1 MQSSIFAV
9 NDEPYCLWEV
19 DLAARTRTFLD
30 GIDTDYFDYVLQA
43 HTNTEDEKRALV
55 AIRLSLHH
63 ATETMFSLLGS
74 FVQAPDCPYAWI
86 AKCSNT
92 ELREFTARVS
102 REDASLIT
110 KLNIPSI
117 SWTTIASAIFS
128 TYQPGTDRQKDTIR
142 CFARLWGALSGE
154 LLNQVHIDEYNA
166 LKHGFRARPGGFAL
180 AFGIE
185 PTYGVS
191 PPASEMKTLGQSAFG
206 ATFLKIEPLG
216 STKGSRHIRSRQTS
230 VNWSL
235 ERVVLLQQLVY
246 MSINNVVSALKV
258 VNDYAPNTCRFLRPE
273 NDSDFEQPWTYR
285 TGVTSINLDH
295 VLDES
300 LLPALTK
307 ADLLSKLRDN
317 EA

>member
-19 DLAARTRTFLD
+19 DIASRTRTFLD
-30 GIDTDYFDYVLQA
+30 GIDTDYFDYVLKA
-43 HTNTEDEKRALV
+43 HTNTEDEKRGLL

-63 ATETMFSLLGS
+63 SIETMFSLLGA

-92 ELREFTARVS
+92 ELREFIARVS
-102 REDASLIT
+102 KEDASLIT
-110 KLNIPSI
+110 KLNIPPI
-117 SWTTIASAIFS
+117 NWTSIASAVFS
-128 TYQPGTDRQKDTIR
+128 TYQPGTDRQKCTIK
-142 CFARLWGALSGE
+142 CFARLWGALTE
-154 LLNQVHIDEYNA
+154 EFLNQAHIDEYNA
-166 LKHGFRARPGGFAL
+166 LKHGFRARPGGFTL

-185 PTYGVS
+185 PVYGIS
-191 PPASEMKTLGQSAFG
+191 PPDAEMKTLGQSDFG
-206 ATFLKIEPLG
+206 ATFLKIEWFG
-216 STKGSRHIRSRQTS
+216 SGNGGRHIRSRKTS

-258 VNDYAPNTCRFLRPE
+258 VNNYAPSTCRFLRPE
-273 NDSDFEQPWTYR
+273 NDSDFEQPWTYT
-285 TGVTSINLDH
+285 TGVASINIDYA
-295 VLDES
+295 LDES
-300 LLPALTK
+300 LLPTLTK
-307 ADLLSKLRDN
+307 ADLLSILRDN